1 MLMLQEIGGLESS
14 APSEGAGSA
23 SEQLSEAAKERFA
36 QASKQIKQIIR
47 EEKKARKRDDSVART
62 IMQFLGD
69 EKYTAFFPLI
79 SHLSARDCPSIF
91 ILALLSLIHDPSSAS
106 VEDYI
111 RDNRIAIDESSTE
124 NIAGIDSGLPPDLR
138 KRLLSW
144 ISRLELVMSIDA
156 RKILVRLMVD
166 EENIDGTVL
175 ELTTTVLVE
184 FFARAERPIP
194 YDDLQ
199 PLTMGILQT
208 VIEPYVD
215 IIEEHFRQLKEEE
228 RKKQEEE

>member
-1 MLMLQEIGGLESS
+1 MQELGGMESA
-14 APSEGAGSA
+14 APSEGGGGA

-36 QASKQIKQIIR
+36 QASKQIKQIFK
-47 EEKKARKRDDSVART
+47 EEKKARKRDDSVAKT

-69 EKYTAFFPLI
+69 EKYSAFFPLI
-79 SHLSARDCPSIF
+79 SHLAARDCPSIF
-91 ILALLSLIHDPSSAS
+91 ILAILSLIHEPSSAS

-111 RDNRIAIDESSTE
+111 RDNRVTIDESTVQSQE
-124 NIAGIDSGLPPDLR
+124 SLGSGLPPELR

-156 RKILVRLMVD
+156 RKILIKLMVD

-175 ELTTTVLVE
+175 ELTTSTLVE
-184 FFARAERPIP
+184 FFERSERSIP
-194 YDDLQ
+194 YEELQ

-215 IIEEHFRQLKEEE
+215 IIEEHFNAIREEE
-228 RKKQEEE
+228 RKKQDQDD

>member
-1 MLMLQEIGGLESS
+1 MQEMGGAESA
-14 APSEGAGSA
+14 APSEGGSNA
-23 SEQLSEAAKERFA
+23 TEQLSEAAKERFA
-36 QASKQIKQIIR
+36 QASKQIKQIIK

-69 EKYTAFFPLI
+69 EKYAAFFPLI
-79 SHLSARDCPSIF
+79 SHLAARDCPSIF
-91 ILALLSLIHDPSSAS
+91 ILAILSLIHEPSSAS

-111 RDNRIAIDESSTE
+111 RDNRVTIDESTAESTQDL
-124 NIAGIDSGLPPDLR
+124 GTGLPPELR

-144 ISRLELVMSIDA
+144 ISRLELVMSIDSG
-156 RKILVRLMVD
+156 KILIRLMVD

-175 ELTTTVLVE
+175 ELTTTTLVE
-184 FFARAERPIP
+184 FFERSERPIS
-194 YDDLQ
+194 YDELQ

-215 IIEEHFRQLKEEE
+215 IIEQHFNRLKEEQ
-228 RKKQEEE
+228 RSRDGDND